1 MKVSDLK
8 RNDLFKFSNQRKF
21 RKFRQSE
28 ILNGDLIPKEHKGKT
43 LIIYD
48 NCKQMI
54 ADKNDEV
61 EILSTFPIRQMG
73 NSYSTSTTY
82 LPVIINGFETLISNL
97 LKDNE
102 KMIFVYS
109 IKTKN
114 GDFTMLDV
122 REIPDFETLDF
133 RELMEHGVNKLQN
146 FINKNPNGFLH
157 YAE

>member
-1 MKVSDLK
+1 
-8 RNDLFKFSNQRKF
+8 
-21 RKFRQSE
+21 
-28 ILNGDLIPKEHKGKT
+28 
-43 LIIYD
+43 
-48 NCKQMI
+48 
-54 ADKNDEV
+54 
-61 EILSTFPIRQMG
+61 MG